1 MRFACLLRIRYDIDI
16 EIENG
21 KVYKIQNLHKRS
33 FCRAKVTWIIDV
45 KTFYVFNFFLI
56 FLIVFFYLKKTCIE
70 NPIKNF
76 EKQFWMHSNELKG
89 HR

>member
-33 FCRAKVTWIIDV
+33 FCRAKVT
-45 KTFYVFNFFLI
+45 
-56 FLIVFFYLKKTCIE
+56 
-70 NPIKNF
+70 
-76 EKQFWMHSNELKG
+76 
-89 HR
+89 